1 MKLKNVAYARVSIT
15 VLIIWFDRVGAKK
28 IEFLVIKGVD
38 WISVALRCPLNLT
51 TVRMVAINGKTTSEE
66 GDGAETLLK
75 NPKAENISV
84 PIGVVSIKPAKKSC
98 FVGGLAV
105 VVLLL
110 CITTLAVSFWLKSQR
125 HLPSY
130 CLPCD
135 KLKET
140 RGTVGKGR
148 STCCINTESEYVQT
162 MKHML
167 DMKISKTDS
176 KPEGSKDPDAFTAD
190 KEMKMWMSKEE
201 TITILHSSPVAA
213 HVLVSC
219 TNSSYYQYPQ
229 KVQDLPP
236 TRTLELLPQRSLSLL
251 RGVELR
257 RDHLIIQTRGLYLIY
272 SQIYFKVIQGTN
284 WPLGLNLLCHIVE
297 RYNRRIPNDG
307 IEKLLQDM
315 YTLPKRPPG
324 NTMFDFHTSYISGVF
339 ELEVNDEV
347 YVRAS
352 LEDVVSRLP
361 TLNYIGLVKLG
372 G

>member
-1 MKLKNVAYARVSIT
+1 
-15 VLIIWFDRVGAKK
+15 
-28 IEFLVIKGVD
+28 
-38 WISVALRCPLNLT
+38 
-51 TVRMVAINGKTTSEE
+51 MVAINGNTSEK

-84 PIGVVSIKPAKKSC
+84 QIGVVGSRPSRRSC
-98 FVGGLAV
+98 FAGVSFVL
-105 VVLLL
+105 VLLL
-110 CITTLAVSFWLKSQR
+110 CITTLAVSIWLKYNRQ
-125 HLPSY
+125 LPSF
-130 CLPCD
+130 CCPCD

-140 RGTVGKGR
+140 RGTVGKGG
-148 STCCINTESEYVQT
+148 STCCINTELEYVQT

-167 DMKISKTDS
+167 NSS
-176 KPEGSKDPDAFTAD
+176 GSEFKPEGSVDSDALIAE
-190 KEMKMWMSKEE
+190 KEMKMFESKNT
-201 TITILHSSPVAA
+201 TITILHTSPVAA

-236 TRTLELLPQRSLSLL
+236 TRTLEVLPRRSLSLL

-339 ELEVNDEV
+339 EMEVNDEV

-361 TLNYIGLVKLG
+361 TLNYIGLVKLDG
-372 G
+372 E